1 MKLQFL
7 GAAGTVTG
15 SKFLVETDQTRLLV
29 DCGIYQGVKQL
40 RLRNWK
46 PPPFDPSELD
56 AVVLS
61 HAHLDH
67 SGYLP
72 ALVRDGYE
80 GPIHVTPPTRDLCRI
95 LLPDSGHIHE
105 EDARYAN
112 RKKFSKH
119 EPALPLYTEE
129 DALRVFP
136 QLSVVEYGEE
146 FDIGD
151 LRVRLSRAGHILGAA
166 SVSISDGRRELLFSG
181 DLGRSDDLL
190 MHPPEPPGS
199 PDWVVVES
207 TYGDR
212 DHAEIDPIGA
222 VAEILERTTQR
233 GGVLLIPSFAV
244 GRAQTLLYCLHEI
257 FARDI
262 GPRVP
267 VYLNS
272 PMAGSVTDLYERHV
286 DYHRLSP
293 EACGAV
299 CDVATFTRTVDES
312 KALAERRGPLVIIS
326 ASGMATGGR
335 VLHHLKGLAP
345 DPANTILL
353 PGFQAPGTRGA
364 ALASGASS
372 IKIHGDYV
380 PVRAEV
386 VKLDVFSAHADQG
399 DLLAWIGACEKP
411 PRGVFLVHGEP
422 PAADAF
428 RKRCEGSLGLDVH
441 VPQLGETAVLD
452 SVREPQL
459 EKS

>member
-1 MKLQFL
+1 VRLQFL

-15 SKFLVETDQTRLLV
+15 SKFLVETAQTRLLV

-40 RLRNWK
+40 RLRNWR
-46 PPPFDPSELD
+46 PPPFEPSELD

-72 ALVRDGYE
+72 ALVRDGYR

-119 EPALPLYTEE
+119 APALPLYTEA

-136 QLSVVEYGEE
+136 QLSTAEYGEE
-146 FDIGD
+146 LRVGD

-166 SVSISDGRRELLFSG
+166 SVSISNGQGELLFSG
-181 DLGRSDDLL
+181 DLGRPDDLL
-190 MHPPEPPGS
+190 MPPPETPGA

-212 DHAEIDPIGA
+212 SHAEVDPIAA
-222 VAEILERTTQR
+222 VAEIVTRTAKR

-257 FARDI
+257 FARDLA
-262 GPRVP
+262 PAVP

-272 PMAGSVTDLYERHV
+272 PMAGSVTDLYERYV
-286 DYHRLSP
+286 DYHRLSR

-312 KALAERRGPLVIIS
+312 KALCERRGPLVIVS

-335 VLHHLKGLAP
+335 VLHHLKALAP

-364 ALASGASS
+364 ALASGAPS
-372 IKIHGDYV
+372 IKIHGSYV

-386 VKLDVFSAHADQG
+386 IQLDVFSAHADRDG
-399 DLLAWIGACEKP
+399 LLEWLAACGRA
-411 PRGVFLVHGEP
+411 PRRVFVAHGEP
-422 PAADAF
+422 VASDAL
-428 RKRCEGSLGLDVH
+428 RLRIEEKLGYEAQVPEYLEGFEL
-441 VPQLGETAVLD
+441 A
-452 SVREPQL
+452 
-459 EKS
+459 

>member
-1 MKLQFL
+1 
-7 GAAGTVTG
+7 
-15 SKFLVETDQTRLLV
+15 VETGQARVLV
-29 DCGIYQGVKQL
+29 DCGIYQGFKQL

-46 PPPFDPSELD
+46 PPPFEPSELD

-72 ALVRDGYE
+72 ALVRDGYR

-95 LLPDSGHIHE
+95 LLPDSGHINE

-119 EPALPLYTEE
+119 APALPLYTEE
-129 DALRVFP
+129 DARQVFP
-136 QLSVVEYGEE
+136 QLSVVEYGDEIR
-146 FDIGD
+146 IGD
-151 LRVRLSRAGHILGAA
+151 LRVQLSCAGHILGAA
-166 SVSISDGRRELLFSG
+166 SVSVSDGHRQLLISG
-181 DLGRSDDLL
+181 DLGRGDDLL
-190 MHPPEPPGS
+190 MPPPKPPGA
-199 PDWVVVES
+199 PDWLVVES

-212 DHAEIDPIGA
+212 RHADVDPIEA
-222 VAEILERTTQR
+222 VAGILAKTAQR

-257 FARDI
+257 FER
-262 GPRVP
+262 GLCPPVP

-272 PMAGSVTDLYERHV
+272 PMAGSVTDLYERYV
-286 DYHRLSP
+286 DYHRLS
-293 EACGAV
+293 ADTCGAV

-335 VLHHLKGLAP
+335 VLHHLKALAG

-364 ALASGASS
+364 ALAAGASS
-372 IKIHGDYV
+372 IKIHGAYV
-380 PVRAEV
+380 PVSAEV
-386 VKLDVFSAHADQG
+386 IQLDVFSAHADRDG
-399 DLLAWIGACEKP
+399 LIEWLAACERA
-411 PRGVFLVHGEP
+411 PRRVFVAHGEP
-422 PAADAF
+422 VASDAL
-428 RKRCEGSLGLDVH
+428 RLAIEEKLGYEAE
-441 VPQLGETAVLD
+441 VPEYLERFELG
-452 SVREPQL
+452 
-459 EKS
+459 

>member
-1 MKLQFL
+1 MRLRFL

-15 SKFLVETDQTRLLV
+15 SKFLVETERTRLLV

-46 PPPFDPSELD
+46 PPPFEPSELD

-72 ALVRDGYE
+72 ALVRDGYR
-80 GPIHVTPPTRDLCRI
+80 GPIHLTPPTRDLCRI

-119 EPALPLYTEE
+119 APALPLYTEE

-136 QLSVVEYGEE
+136 QLSPVEFGDEVR
-146 FDIGD
+146 IGD
-151 LRVRLSRAGHILGAA
+151 LVVRLSRAGHILGAA
-166 SVSISDGRRELLFSG
+166 SVSISDGRHQLLFSG
-181 DLGRSDDLL
+181 DLGRRDDLL
-190 MHPPEPPGS
+190 MPPPEPPGA

-212 DHAEIDPIGA
+212 SHAEVDPIEA
-222 VAEILERTTQR
+222 VAEILARTAQR

-257 FARDI
+257 FARGF

-286 DYHRLSP
+286 DYHKLSAA
-293 EACGAV
+293 ECGAV
-299 CDVATFTRTVDES
+299 CDVATFTKTVDES
-312 KALAERRGPLVIIS
+312 KALCERRGPLVIIS

-335 VLHHLKGLAP
+335 VLHHLKALAP
-345 DPANTILL
+345 DPGNTILL

-372 IKIHGDYV
+372 IKIHGAYV

-386 VKLDVFSAHADQG
+386 IQLDVFSAHADRE
-399 DLLAWIGACEKP
+399 DLLEWLVACERA
-411 PRGVFLVHGEP
+411 PRRVFVAHGEP
-422 PAADAF
+422 VASDAL
-428 RKRCEGSLGLDVH
+428 RLGIEEKLGYEAE
-441 VPQLGETAVLD
+441 VPEY
-452 SVREPQL
+452 L
-459 EKS
+459 ERFELE